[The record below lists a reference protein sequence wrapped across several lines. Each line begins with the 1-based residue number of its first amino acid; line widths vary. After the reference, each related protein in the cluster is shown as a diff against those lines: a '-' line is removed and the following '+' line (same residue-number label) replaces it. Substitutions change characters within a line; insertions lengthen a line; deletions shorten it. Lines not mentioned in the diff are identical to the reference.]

1 MLNPVSTVS
10 NPVSDSINRTFP
22 IYTITPHTTRNDTR
36 NNKPLSVINPNRTR
50 THAHVRNNHH
60 DPYDLNNHT
69 HRYSLSYLIV
79 CMVMSCF
86 LGLIVMQN
94 YIITHQEITA
104 TESGYISTIFG
115 EDYLYR

>member
-1 MLNPVSTVS
+1 MTNSVS
-10 NPVSDSINRTFP
+10 NPVSSVNRTFP
-22 IYTITPHTTRNDTR
+22 IYTLAPRTTNTTTH
-36 NNKPLSVINPNRTR
+36 NKPLSALSVINPNRTH
-50 THAHVRNNHH
+50 TYAHVHDNRQ

-79 CMVMSCF
+79 CMILSCF
-86 LGLIVMQN
+86 LGLTVMQN
-94 YIITHQEITA
+94 YIITHQQITA